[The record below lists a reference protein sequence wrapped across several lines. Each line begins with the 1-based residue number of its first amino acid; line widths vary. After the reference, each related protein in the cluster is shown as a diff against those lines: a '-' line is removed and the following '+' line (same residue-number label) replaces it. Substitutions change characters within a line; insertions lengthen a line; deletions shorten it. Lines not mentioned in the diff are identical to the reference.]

1 MSEGDMPSAE
11 LFDVMFAK
19 ASAIPHPYA
28 TETLPPRSRSRVE
41 QIYLRAKE
49 IIDYATAPAKRTERL
64 RAARLRK
71 T

>member
-1 MSEGDMPSAE
+1 MPSAE

-49 IIDYATAPAKRTERL
+49 IIDAYATAPAKRTERL